1 MENETTGH
9 HIWNQEQ
16 FFFKKKQGTWADL
29 FYQKGYRLIEL
40 DGNMDRSNYL
50 STIIEYRY
58 YQYFFYKKNTLSV
71 TLTKAYKF
79 LARSLKQNFDQ
90 SYLLKYIINKYI

>member
-1 MENETTGH
+1 MEMR
-9 HIWNQEQ
+9 NQDQ
-16 FFFKKKQGTWADL
+16 FFLKKNQGTWVDL

-40 DGNMDRSNYL
+40 DGNMDRSKHL

-58 YQYFFYKKNTLSV
+58 YQYFFTKNTLSV